1 MSLFSQGNTRKSITA
16 YLYIAI
22 GTFSSLLILFLV
34 RQSLPLDRKQAK
46 QYYQNIKTAKQKIG
60 QLEKSLMSFD
70 RNVVAQ
76 NADIN
81 LQLRA
86 LESALEKLQNIP
98 DFLNKQQTNIIK
110 SQLETQKALLDSQSN
125 LIQQYNNDKASLS
138 KSCSSLTN
146 FKNQLT
152 NNPQLI
158 DKDLDSSSQILISVG
173 DLLSNV
179 VLYCYGSN
187 LDLASTISTQIQQ
200 INILLSQPD
209 YKAYSFAVLEI
220 AGYGENVI
228 EQREKIENRF
238 QKIELDLIEN
248 KLDELDSQHLS
259 QVEYAQ
265 ERISNYR
272 ILTVL
277 MLLLIVVI
285 LAYVIN
291 SNLAK
296 TNRNIVKTLENFTQ
310 ELETKVEQRTAQ
322 LEASIQN
329 TETALTQAQNANKAK
344 SRFLAN
350 MSHELRTPLNAI
362 LGFTQLM
369 CRDSSISQE
378 HQENIQIINRSG
390 EHLLKLINDIL
401 EMSKIEVGQ
410 ITLNEAKFD
419 LYIMLKSIEEMLRLK
434 AKAKNISLNF
444 KIPKSVPQY
453 IFADEGK
460 LRQIIINLLGNALKF
475 TEKGSIT
482 LSVELKESSSTED
495 INIDFLFADT
505 YCLYFS
511 IEDTGPGIAV
521 EERSQLFSPFEQTK
535 TGRISNEGTGLGL
548 SICHK
553 FVELMGGELKVE
565 STVGKGS
572 TFFFEILIKLED
584 AQVPNISSDGDRQ
597 ELRRAIAIASN
608 QPQYK
613 ILAVDD
619 VPASRLL
626 LQKML
631 TNIGFAVKEAGD
643 GQEAVNVWSSW
654 QPDLILMDMRM
665 PVMDGY
671 EATGKIKSQP
681 QGKKTIIIA
690 LTASA
695 FEEERVAILSAGC
708 DDFMRKPFYETELV
722 AKIGQYLNIE
732 YIYEE
737 IVETTVGDIEHLA
750 EITKEDLAVMS
761 LEWRSQLY
769 DAAAKVDDREILQL
783 LSEIPQEYESLAKG
797 LENLVEHFRCD
808 KIIDLTESLN

>member
-98 DFLNKQQTNIIK
+98 EFLNKQQTNIIK